1 MSPSSL
7 LRFSAEGTFD
17 MHHAPSANAGE
28 CSERRWPPAGRLPCR
43 WGRSRRGAWRRGD
56 KPRGPEE
63 GVRGQPPQ
71 SRRGPG
77 TAFSSGTQQRC
88 LWLRAP
94 PDFRSVCSPI
104 VPEADGAAVRERSR
118 PARRTTARGGVH
130 ARRGTDVRPH
140 GRPRFTRW
148 VAGFVVT
155 YGKARD
161 AGPGRR
167 RVSPRSKAPG
177 PTAPCPVGP

>member
-1 MSPSSL
+1 MRPRQTLASARRDGGPPRGVCRQPRPAGGGGAGGGLGDGATSRAGRRRAFEGSL
-7 LRFSAEGTFD
+7 PRA
-17 MHHAPSANAGE
+17 AGGLGPR
-28 CSERRWPPAGRLPCR
+28 SPAGR
-43 WGRSRRGAWRRGD
+43 SRAVCG
-56 KPRGPEE
+56 
-63 GVRGQPPQ
+63 
-71 SRRGPG
+71 S
-77 TAFSSGTQQRC
+77 
-88 LWLRAP
+88 RAP

-155 YGKARD
+155 YGKDRD

>member
-1 MSPSSL
+1 MAP
-7 LRFSAEGTFD
+7 RGASALPVGEEQ
-17 MHHAPSANAGE
+17 AGGLE
-28 CSERRWPPAGRLPCR
+28 TGRQAARAGG
-43 WGRSRRGAWRRGD
+43 GRSRAASPEPPGAWDRVLQR
-56 KPRGPEE
+56 
-63 GVRGQPPQ
+63 
-71 SRRGPG
+71 
-77 TAFSSGTQQRC
+77 TQQRC

-94 PDFRSVCSPI
+94 PHFRSVCSPI

-155 YGKARD
+155 YEKDRD